1 MAAAA
6 FGARKAL
13 ARLAVERIE
22 ARALAR
28 GPVADPR
35 RAAFPHGMGG
45 RRAGRHVRP
54 RGPRGA
60 HALRAVGRL
69 VLGDVGGAPVPVK
82 AGARFDV
89 VRAGPVAVARTKV
102 EACRRRADVL
112 VNDEGEQGRERVG
125 MWHQRALQSSDIWW
139 VTFRDPIARRST
151 TTTRG
156 FTSASK
162 ASASSD
168 SNASF
173 MEAKCRSPKPIF
185 FLSSNRCE
193 SGTRGGGDDDAGDE
207 ARPASPVPV

>member
-35 RAAFPHGMGG
+35 RAAFPHGVGG
-45 RRAGRHVRP
+45 GRAGRHVRP

-112 VNDEGEQGRERVG
+112 VRTMKGNKGVSVL
-125 MWHQRALQSSDIWW
+125 A
-139 VTFRDPIARRST
+139 
-151 TTTRG
+151 
-156 FTSASK
+156 
-162 ASASSD
+162 
-168 SNASF
+168 
-173 MEAKCRSPKPIF
+173 C
-185 FLSSNRCE
+185 
-193 SGTRGGGDDDAGDE
+193 GTRELYSLVISGG
-207 ARPASPVPV
+207 